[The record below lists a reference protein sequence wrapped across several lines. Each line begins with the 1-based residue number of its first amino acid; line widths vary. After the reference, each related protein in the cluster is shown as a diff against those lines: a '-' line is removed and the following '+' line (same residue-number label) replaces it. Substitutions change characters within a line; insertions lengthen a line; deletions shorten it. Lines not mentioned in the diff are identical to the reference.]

1 MILMMKVMKKKKI
14 SMIMIGILI
23 RIRIETIVNGAGYM
37 YIICIYIYVQNNTN
51 YNEHDGV
58 PQKDLLC
65 PFFATTFLPHL
76 GFKASLWLTN
86 NGSSSQLNII
96 LLEKAF
102 KT

>member
-1 MILMMKVMKKKKI
+1 MKMMKKKKI
-14 SMIMIGILI
+14 LMITIGILI

-37 YIICIYIYVQNNTN
+37 YIIYIYVQNNTN

-58 PQKDLLC
+58 PQNDLLC